1 MKQSLWCQMHF
12 PHDYQCSER
21 VPRAGEEGQGGLCL
35 GSLTSLQMQLCTGE
49 PAWPGSPTAPEV
61 TSWLSLRIACG
72 LSRAA
77 SWPASCQRCDRKALS
92 PQDSASDGEMKQP
105 LSPDRTGLASPCT

>member
-1 MKQSLWCQMHF
+1 MHF

-49 PAWPGSPTAPEV
+49 PAWPGSPTAPRSDLLIVSGDRLWPEQGGVLACQLSEV
-61 TSWLSLRIACG
+61 
-72 LSRAA
+72 
-77 SWPASCQRCDRKALS
+77 
-92 PQDSASDGEMKQP
+92 
-105 LSPDRTGLASPCT
+105 